1 MIDNAFVCLSLLQ
14 YVFKELAEKM
24 QTKSNKW
31 QTSLNQIEKAKEK
44 WRQFSV
50 EKRAVLQQLRL
61 LSFTELQEKYST
73 IYNLPDF
80 FWRDNGETKIYFLIS
95 LIII

>member
-1 MIDNAFVCLSLLQ
+1 MLQ